1 VLLYLGRRLVWAV
14 LLAFVVAVITF
25 VVFFVLPTTIHN
37 RTNDRGLD
45 IHAQFQAD
53 GGSTVSQ
60 FLHFLHHVV
69 IQGDLGES
77 TSQGIPVTAVVFE
90 RLPVTFSLVLGGVLI
105 WLLIAFPIGIL
116 SALHP
121 RSLLDKGSMVFVLIG
136 ASAHSVWVS
145 LLLSYIFGVRLH
157 AFPIAGYCDFHHH
170 VNSENGCWGAGFW
183 AYHMVL
189 PWVAFSLVFAALY
202 ARMIRASLLEVLEED
217 YIRTARAKGAS
228 EARVVRNHALRNA
241 LLPVVTMLGMDVG
254 IAFGGAI
261 FIESVFDLP
270 GIGRLFYQSI
280 IFGDVPVIMGIALLI
295 SFVVV
300 IANLIVDV
308 LYAFIDPRVGMS
320 GAGSASLVPG
330 PKRASRRRR
339 RAQAAATES
348 AT

>member
-1 VLLYLGRRLVWAV
+1 MLLYLGRRLLWAF
-14 LLAFVVAVITF
+14 LLAFVVALLTF

-45 IHAQFQAD
+45 IHAQFGAQ

-60 FLHFLHHVV
+60 FLHFLRHVV
-69 IQGDLGES
+69 INGDLGQS
-77 TSQGIPVTAVVFE
+77 TAANAPVTGVVFE
-90 RLPVTFSLVLGGVLI
+90 RLPVTFSLVLGGMLI

-145 LLLSYIFGVRLH
+145 LLLSYIFGVKLH
-157 AFPIAGYCDFHHH
+157 LFPIAGYCDFHHH
-170 VNSENGCWGAGFW
+170 PGSENGCWGAGFW

-228 EARVVRNHALRNA
+228 TARIVRRHVLRNA
-241 LLPVVTMLGMDVG
+241 MLPVVTMLGMDVG
-254 IAFGGAI
+254 VAFGGAI
-261 FIESVFDLP
+261 FIESIFDLP
-270 GIGRLFYQSI
+270 GIGRLFYTSI
-280 IFGDVPVIMGIALLI
+280 IFGDVPVIMGIMLTI
-295 SFVVV
+295 SFAVV
-300 IANLIVDV
+300 IANLVVDV
-308 LYAFIDPRVGMS
+308 LYAVLDPRVATS
-320 GAGSASLVPG
+320 DAGSASLVPG
-330 PKRASRRRR
+330 PERSRRRR
-339 RAQAAATES
+339 QARAAVSES

>member
-37 RTNDRGLD
+37 QTNDRGFD
-45 IHAQFQAD
+45 IHAQFFPH
-53 GGSTVSQ
+53 GGSTPSQ
-60 FLHFLHHVV
+60 FMQFLGHV
-69 IQGDLGES
+69 IIHGDLGQS
-77 TSQGIPVTAVVFE
+77 TAANTPVTNVVFE
-90 RLPVTFSLVLGGVLI
+90 RLPVTFSLVLGGMLI
-105 WLLIAFPIGIL
+105 WLLIAFPVGIL

-145 LLLSYIFGVRLH
+145 LLLSYIFGVKLH
-157 AFPIAGYCDFHHH
+157 LFPIAGYCDFHHH
-170 VNSENGCWGAGFW
+170 PGSENGCWGAGYW

-189 PWVAFSLVFAALY
+189 PWFAFSLVFAALY

-228 EARVVRNHALRNA
+228 TARIVRSHALRNA
-241 LLPVVTMLGMDVG
+241 MLPVVTMLGMDVG

-261 FIESVFDLP
+261 FIESIFDLP
-270 GIGRLFYQSI
+270 GIGRLFYTSI
-280 IFGDVPVIMGIALLI
+280 IFGDVPVIMGIMLMI
-295 SFVVV
+295 SFAVV
-300 IANLIVDV
+300 IANLFVDV
-308 LYAFIDPRVGMS
+308 IYAFLDPRIAMS
-320 GAGSASLVPG
+320 GGGSASLVPA
-330 PKRASRRRR
+330 PKRVRRRR
-339 RAQAAATES
+339 RARAAVTES